1 MKIRSDPQ
9 RRISYERK
17 KAIAGFL
24 FITPWILGC
33 VMFFIRPVISSAIY
47 SFNDME
53 FVPGGIQ
60 YEPVGFEQY
69 RYALFSDPDFVQQL
83 AGSMG
88 ELLVNVPLI
97 IFFSMFVAYLLNRK
111 FRGSGFS
118 KTVFFLPVII
128 ATGVII
134 EIVTGSN
141 VSQNMMSGGEAS
153 SSLFQVTVLQDIL
166 SQTGYSQDI
175 VNFITR
181 TVNNI
186 FEVAWKSGIQ
196 ILLFLAGYQA
206 ISPSVYEACQMEGA
220 TAWETFWKVTFPM
233 VSPTLLLNVIYTLID
248 YFSDYSSPV
257 IRSIYQLTTEL
268 NVSYSAAQSWIYFI
282 LIFIVVGIFYVLINR
297 RVFYI
302 VE

>member
-1 MKIRSDPQ
+1 MKIRDPQ

-47 SFNDME
+47 SFNDMK

-60 YEPVGFEQY
+60 YELVGFEQY

-166 SQTGYSQDI
+166 SQTGYSEDI
-175 VNFITR
+175 VNFITG

-257 IRSIYQLTTEL
+257 IRSIYQLITEL